1 MEEIVLQLRNKLDE
15 IGKILDNLSVKH
27 DEVIIIKNE
36 DFAYLKWVKKMNS
49 YVHLFEYKNSIR
61 FTLPD
66 SGNSYRYQVNF
77 YNKIMDGSIKEI
89 ILNKMDNDSDSEV
102 NYKLEDWH
110 KTKLRELYSNE
121 S

>member
-1 MEEIVLQLRNKLDE
+1 M
-15 IGKILDNLSVKH
+15 DNLVVKH
-27 DEVIIIKNE
+27 EDVIVIKKE
-36 DFAYLKWVKKMNS
+36 DFANLRWVKKINS

-61 FTLPD
+61 FTLPE
-66 SGNSYRYQVNF
+66 SGNSYRYQVSF
-77 YNKIMDGSIKEI
+77 YNKIMDGTIEEI
-89 ILNKMDNDSDSEV
+89 ILNKIENKSDSEV